1 MNIDQQRK
9 IMLDLSKQVHEHYE
23 REKATWAFNH
33 PEATPQAY
41 NAAMRAI
48 AERLGL

>member
-1 MNIDQQRK
+1 
-9 IMLDLSKQVHEHYE
+9 MLERSKQALERYE
-23 REKATWAFNH
+23 LEKATWISDH

-41 NAAMRAI
+41 AAAMRAI